1 MTTATRERNHMS
13 LALTN
18 DTTPARTPEGY
29 RSADSLTTA
38 EIDAIGTELD
48 AIRSEVMNDLGT
60 EDAAYI
66 RRLITIQ
73 RSLEMT
79 SRAILLFSGF
89 PPAWVAGTAGLALAK
104 ILENMEIGH
113 NVLHG
118 QWDWMR
124 DPKIHSTTW
133 EWDHVSPAAHWK
145 VTHNESHHTWTNVLG
160 KDDDLGYGILRVDPA
175 QPWSLKALGQPV
187 VAAGNAIAFEYGI
200 GAQDILLGPYLKCE
214 VDAET
219 HLPKRK
225 ALIAKIRKQAAKDY
239 LVHPLLSGPAFVPTL
254 AANVVANVIR
264 NVWSNAIIMC
274 GHFPSGVQ
282 TFSEESLVG
291 ETRGRWYVRQM
302 LGSAN
307 ITGSKLLHIMSG
319 NLSHQIEHHIFPDM
333 PSNRYAQVAPR
344 VKALFDRYGL
354 HYEAGS
360 LPRQLA
366 SVWGK
371 FFRLSLPNPEVGR
384 SRGRIV
390 LDAVA
395 DAAGGLG
402 AKLRD
407 RVRGLGARPVGA
419 RPALGMG

>member
-1 MTTATRERNHMS
+1 MS
-13 LALTN
+13 LALR
-18 DTTPARTPEGY
+18 TTSADNTTDIAPDAVVPAH
-29 RSADSLTTA
+29 RSADSLTVA
-38 EIDAIGTELD
+38 EMDAIGAELD
-48 AIRSEVMNDLGT
+48 AMRVEVMNDLGAD
-60 EDAAYI
+60 DAAYI
-66 RRLITIQ
+66 RRVIKVQ
-73 RSLEMT
+73 RSLELT

-89 PPAWVAGTAGLALAK
+89 PPAWIAGTAGLAIAK

-133 EWDHVSPAAHWK
+133 EWDHVTPAKHWK
-145 VTHNESHHTWTNVLG
+145 QSHNDSHHTWTNVLG
-160 KDDDLGYGILRVDPA
+160 KDDDLGYGVLRVDPA
-175 QPWSLKALGQPV
+175 QPWTLGTLGQPA
-187 VAAGNAIAFEYGI
+187 VAVGNALAFEYGI
-200 GAQDILLGPYLKCE
+200 GAYDAKLGPYLRGE
-214 VDAET
+214 VDRET
-219 HLPKRK
+219 FEPRLK
-225 ALIAKIRKQAAKDY
+225 AWMDKVRKQAAKDY

-282 TFSEESLVG
+282 TFSEESLEG

-307 ITGSKLLHIMSG
+307 ITGSKLMHIMSG

-344 VKALFDRYGL
+344 VKAIFERYGL

-360 LPRQLA
+360 LPRQLG
-366 SVWGK
+366 SVWAK
-371 FFRLSLPNPEVGR
+371 FFRLSLPNPEPGR

-402 AKLRD
+402 ARMREK
-407 RVRGLGARPVGA
+407 VRGLRAPQARA
-419 RPALGMG
+419 ALAMG